1 MILLRGAAM
10 TNTRAMATLVVGES
24 YSAIW
29 HQVCEPNWQR
39 YAEKYHLDLVCLSQP
54 LDTSKRAQE
63 RSAAWQKCLILSQ
76 DFAQRYEQVVWMD
89 ADIMINNRTA
99 PSVVEGVP
107 VEKVGAAQ
115 EMTLSHTE
123 PKPGRELLD
132 RIGEFWPNVQPVIR
146 YTPREYYTVY
156 GLPDDCDRV
165 INTGVMVLSPSHH
178 RALLEKVYYAY
189 EEKRGREWHMEMRPL
204 SYELN
209 HAGLVH
215 WIDSRFNMMWLPHK
229 FLYYP
234 FLLQPQIGSALS
246 SRVKRKLCKL
256 IGVDPLRTLHTAC
269 INAAFQRSYF
279 FHLGGIYMEEISMIN
294 QQAGSWSEFLI

>member
-1 MILLRGAAM
+1 M
-10 TNTRAMATLVVGES
+10 TNTQAMVTLVVGES

-29 HQVCEPNWQR
+29 QQLCEPNWRR
-39 YAEKYHLDLVCLSQP
+39 YAEKYHLDLICLSQP

-99 PSVVEGVP
+99 PNVIEGVP

-115 EMTLSHTE
+115 EITLSHTE
-123 PKPGRELLD
+123 PKTARELLD
-132 RIGEFWPNVQPVIR
+132 RIGEFWPHLRPMVR
-146 YTPREYYTVY
+146 YTAREYYTVY
-156 GLPDDCDRV
+156 GLPDECDQV
-165 INTGVMVLSPSHH
+165 INTGVMVLSPRHH
-178 RALLEKVYYAY
+178 QALLEKVYYTY
-189 EEKRGREWHMEMRPL
+189 EEKRGREWHQEMRPL

-215 WIDSRFNMMWLPHK
+215 CIDSRFNLMWFPQQL
-229 FLYYP
+229 LYYP
-234 FLLQPQIGSALS
+234 FLLQPQIGSALP
-246 SRVKRKLCKL
+246 SRVKRKLRKL
-256 IGVDPLRTLHTAC
+256 TGLDPLRTLQIAC

-279 FHLGGIYMEEISMIN
+279 FHLGGLHMEEMSMIH
-294 QQAGSWSEFLI
+294 QRAGSWREFCV